1 MSISKLLNQFLG
13 ADSQTT
19 GIGGQ
24 ATKANQVVS
33 SLASKLP
40 SGLAGGAAAGGVM
53 ALLAGNKS
61 SRKFAGK
68 AARYGGAALLG
79 GLAFSAYRKWQTQHQ
94 TAPVSNNSDQ
104 QSTAAAKPDAYAY
117 QAIEK
122 SFKSESVYTENFQL
136 TLVQAMI
143 SAAKADGHIDDK
155 EQTRIFNA
163 VEQMDLSH
171 EAKGVI
177 FDLMRQPISVTDIA
191 NGVHCIE
198 QKSGVYLA
206 SCLAVDV
213 NGHIE
218 QEYLSRLATALELP
232 VELAQQLQDQA
243 DKAFQTAA

>member
-13 ADSQTT
+13 GDGPSSH
-19 GIGGQ
+19 
-24 ATKANQVVS
+24 ANQTHNGSGVVS
-33 SLASKLP
+33 SLANKLP

-61 SRKFAGK
+61 ARKFAGK

-79 GLAFSAYRKWQTQHQ
+79 GLAFSAYRKWQTQ
-94 TAPVSNNSDQ
+94 Q
-104 QSTAAAKPDAYAY
+104 QPSQANPAQSPQVATSQPDAYAY

-143 SAAKADGHIDDK
+143 SAAKADGHIDNK

-163 VEQMDLSH
+163 IEQMDLSH

-191 NGVHCIE
+191 NGAHCIE

-206 SCLAVDV
+206 SCLAVDLD
-213 NGHIE
+213 GPIE
-218 QEYLSRLATALELP
+218 QAYLNRLATALALP
-232 VELAQQLQDQA
+232 DELASQLRDQA
-243 DKAFQTAA
+243 DQAFKTAA